1 MRVEW
6 IAGITE
12 AKNNFILYFPNAFCR
27 KDEFAERRGDLHSK
41 PKKRQKFRD
50 VLEDQKRGDYYDY
63 YADYSNAFGHGDY
76 DTQFRDLIQQH
87 YAEDEFYDYEAELQT
102 NIRRSFYNHRDSPF

>member
-1 MRVEW
+1 MTGCLK
-6 IAGITE
+6 AH
-12 AKNNFILYFPNAFCR
+12 CR

-50 VLEDQKRGDYYDY
+50 VLEDQKHGDYYDY

-102 NIRRSFYNHRDSPF
+102 NPYYRAFSWLKTPNSAFTIKNLLKYYVMK

>member
-6 IAGITE
+6 IAGITGCLK
-12 AKNNFILYFPNAFCR
+12 AHCR
-27 KDEFAERRGDLHSK
+27 KDEFAERRGGLQSK

-50 VLEDQKRGDYYDY
+50 VLEDHKHGDYYNY
-63 YADYSNAFGHGDY
+63 YEDYSNAFGHGDY

>member
-1 MRVEW
+1 MRIEW
-6 IAGITE
+6 IAGITGCLK
-12 AKNNFILYFPNAFCR
+12 AHCR

-50 VLEDQKRGDYYDY
+50 VLEDQKHGDYYDY